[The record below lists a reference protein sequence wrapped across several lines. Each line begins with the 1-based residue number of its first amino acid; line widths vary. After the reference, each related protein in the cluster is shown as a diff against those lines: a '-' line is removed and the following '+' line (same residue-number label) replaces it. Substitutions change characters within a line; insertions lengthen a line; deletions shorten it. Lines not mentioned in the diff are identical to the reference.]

1 MIDSY
6 LLVPQDNVEKIDN
19 HEKDHLSEEKEKMIT
34 DGYNI
39 VTMGRL
45 SPEKKQDNLIK
56 AFSKINKLYPESKLY
71 LLGDGPLKK
80 KLIQL
85 VQDLGLTDSVY
96 LLGHQDNPF
105 ELLRQCQLFVLTSDY
120 EGQPMVLLEAMA
132 VGLPVAATDIPATRY
147 VLDNGNLGLLAKDN
161 SISGIESMLEKAY
174 ETDLSAA
181 NFNAYEYNKK
191 AVEMFYQEIEGSN
204 R

>member
-1 MIDSY
+1 M
-6 LLVPQDNVEKIDN
+6 
-19 HEKDHLSEEKEKMIT
+19 
-34 DGYNI
+34 
-39 VTMGRL
+39 
-45 SPEKKQDNLIK
+45 
-56 AFSKINKLYPESKLY
+56 
-71 LLGDGPLKK
+71 
-80 KLIQL
+80 
-85 VQDLGLTDSVY
+85 QDLGLTDSVY